1 MKKITNIFVVLL
13 AVVLFSGCCDRSV
26 LDDKG
31 LNYYMPMPENVQ
43 YTMAG
48 DKMILTWD
56 FPEIPAE
63 YQTPVA
69 VSIQKVE
76 NNVYRDVVTLTA
88 GETTTKDF
96 KDDNGIFTRAAD
108 KTYRFIVKL
117 RGTFKPEFQEKGRTS
132 TVTSDGVVV
141 NIE

>member
-1 MKKITNIFVVLL
+1 MRKITNIFVVLL

-43 YTMAG
+43 YTQSG
-48 DKMILTWD
+48 DQVTLTWSY
-56 FPEIPAE
+56 PEIPAE
-63 YQTPVA
+63 YQS
-69 VSIQKVE
+69 VSVGIQAVE
-76 NNVYRDVVTLTA
+76 NNIYKAKTTLSNGETSQTFTLTD
-88 GETTTKDF
+88 GV
-96 KDDNGIFTRAAD
+96 
-108 KTYRFIVKL
+108 TYRYVVKL
-117 RGTFKPEFQEKGRTS
+117 TGTFKPEFQEKGRTS

>member
-43 YTMAG
+43 YTQSG
-48 DKMILTWD
+48 DQVTLTWSY
-56 FPEIPAE
+56 PEIPDE
-63 YQTPVA
+63 YQS
-69 VSIQKVE
+69 VSVGIQAVE
-76 NNVYRDVVTLTA
+76 NNIYKAKTTLSNGETSQTFTLTD
-88 GETTTKDF
+88 GV
-96 KDDNGIFTRAAD
+96 
-108 KTYRFIVKL
+108 TYRYVVKL
-117 RGTFKPEFQEKGRTS
+117 TGTFKPEFQEKGRTS

>member
-43 YTMAG
+43 YTQSG
-48 DKMILTWD
+48 DQVTLTWSY
-56 FPEIPAE
+56 PEIPDE
-63 YQTPVA
+63 YQS
-69 VSIQKVE
+69 VSVGIQAVE
-76 NNVYRDVVTLTA
+76 NNIYMAKTTLSNGETSQTFTLTD
-88 GETTTKDF
+88 GV
-96 KDDNGIFTRAAD
+96 
-108 KTYRFIVKL
+108 TYRYVVKL
-117 RGTFKPEFQEKGRTS
+117 TGTFKPEFQEKGRTS

>member
-43 YTMAG
+43 YTQSG
-48 DKMILTWD
+48 DQVTLTWSY
-56 FPEIPAE
+56 PEIPDE
-63 YQTPVA
+63 YQSVSVGIQA
-69 VSIQKVE
+69 VEKNIYKAKTTLSNGETSQTF
-76 NNVYRDVVTLTA
+76 TLTD
-88 GETTTKDF
+88 GV
-96 KDDNGIFTRAAD
+96 
-108 KTYRFIVKL
+108 TYRYVVKL
-117 RGTFKPEFQEKGRTS
+117 TGTFKPEFQEKGRTS